1 MQCNFFPKWAC
12 KYIPTEILEAAASGK
27 IEIFCLF
34 KVFSLPLCFRW
45 RFLISSVISSA
56 GAQTCPGEGRQSLRI
71 LQLLSFL
78 LHGSTPSKNF
88 ITLQSTSWTM
98 SGYLPLLQK
107 RYNTQTD
114 RKLQTVSGK
123 AEKSTLICVLLC
135 IDSCFHHNVSTS
147 NYIYTMHTRTYH
159 NILRLQAPI
168 HTSLRCRHALH
179 PDWLHQPHYS
189 VNSITENNTNR
200 TCINCVTK
208 QLYISIGW
216 KFHCMSSLSFP
227 LLPLVYKSFPFC
239 TV

>member
-88 ITLQSTSWTM
+88 ITLQSTSWTT

-114 RKLQTVSGK
+114 RKLQTV
-123 AEKSTLICVLLC
+123 EKLRRVPWYVFCYVLIPASITMCQHLTIFIWRTQELTITFCGYRHQSTLPCDVDMRC
-135 IDSCFHHNVSTS
+135 IQIDCISLTTLS
-147 NYIYTMHTRTYH
+147 IA
-159 NILRLQAPI
+159 LQKI
-168 HTSLRCRHALH
+168 TQTGLALI
-179 PDWLHQPHYS
+179 
-189 VNSITENNTNR
+189 V
-200 TCINCVTK
+200 
-208 QLYISIGW
+208 
-216 KFHCMSSLSFP
+216 
-227 LLPLVYKSFPFC
+227 
-239 TV
+239 